1 VVRLNPLTRQRASF
15 LPPFNSLA
23 FPQPQQTTVLLESSP
38 DGLSTSEAQQRLH
51 TYGANELKEGATRSP
66 LEILWD
72 QFKNIMLLMLI
83 AVALVSLVLDLQ
95 QGGFP
100 KDAIAIF
107 AIVILNGMLGYLQES
122 KAEKAL
128 AALKNMTSPRV
139 RVIRD
144 GQEQEVDAKALVP
157 GDIILLEAGVQ
168 VPADGRLLNA
178 ANLQIREA
186 ALTGEAE
193 AVPSKPTA
201 PCRKT
206 PPWGIASTWCFRAPK
221 CCRAGAPCWSPA
233 PAWRPNWAASPP

>member
-1 VVRLNPLTRQRASF
+1 MVSTHLSDSAAGTVLSPASTHWH
-15 LPPFNSLA
+15 SLG
-23 FPQPQQTTVLLESSP
+23 PQQATVLLESSP
-38 DGLSTSEAQQRLH
+38 DGLSNSEAQRRLQ
-51 TYGANELKEGATRSP
+51 TYGPNELKEGATRSP

-83 AVALVSLVLDLQ
+83 AVALVSLVLDLRE
-95 QGGFP
+95 GGFP

-128 AALKNMTSPRV
+128 AALKTMTSPRV
-139 RVIRD
+139 RVIRN

-178 ANLQIREA
+178 ANLQ
-186 ALTGEAE
+186 
-193 AVPSKPTA
+193 
-201 PCRKT
+201 
-206 PPWGIASTWCFRAPK
+206 
-221 CCRAGAPCWSPA
+221 
-233 PAWRPNWAASPP
+233 